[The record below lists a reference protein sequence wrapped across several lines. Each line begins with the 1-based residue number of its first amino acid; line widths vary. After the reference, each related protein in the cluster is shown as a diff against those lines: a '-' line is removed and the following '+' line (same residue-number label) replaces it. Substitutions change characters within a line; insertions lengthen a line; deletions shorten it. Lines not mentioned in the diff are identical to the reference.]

1 MTRPKRDFAEVEKE
15 LRNQLGIWD
24 MSQLSDISKNA
35 TAWVGVNS
43 DGQKVIY
50 RCPAFLMAYAVHAI
64 GRHFASKAMD
74 YSRPGRH
81 EVKVTFDIYRH
92 DDPTY
97 EIKGITVTIPYEIQ
111 VSFKH
116 QNERVTSKEARD
128 RINQFQE
135 KNNCKPCS

>member
-1 MTRPKRDFAEVEKE
+1 MTRPKRSFAEVEKE

-24 MSQLSDISKNA
+24 MSQLSDISRNV

-74 YSRPGRH
+74 YSRSGRH
-81 EVKVTFDIYRH
+81 EIKVQFDMYRH
-92 DDPTY
+92 DDPTC
-97 EIKGITVTIPYEIQ
+97 EIKGITMTVPYEIQ
-111 VSFKH
+111 VNFKP
-116 QNERVTSKEARD
+116 QDERVTSKQARD
-128 RINQFQE
+128 MINKIQE
-135 KNNCKPCS
+135 NNKT